1 MQTMNAKLSI
11 AAAGGLF
18 LATASCAYAVSF
30 TSDPIATLNE
40 QQKLGPGSHSVRIGN
55 QTYTWRGPP
64 PNYLRYYYYYYH
76 YYYRY
81 RDHRHRRR
89 STP

>member
-1 MQTMNAKLSI
+1 MKDKLLI
-11 AAAGGLF
+11 AATVLL
-18 LATASCAYAVSF
+18 LASPSANAVSF

-55 QTYTWRGPP
+55 QTYTWRGAPP
-64 PNYLRYYYYYYH
+64 DYLRYYYRH

-81 RDHRHRRR
+81 RYPRHWR
-89 STP
+89 